1 MAKDKKIIYL
11 TDYDTVR
18 GKKFEEIS
26 SEKFLKLLSKSVET
40 GGKVERYENYPNQFK
55 VEIKDKKYI
64 LNLDEELI
72 QNFDKGIYTP
82 FSKELKRLFNQSVDN
97 DKKIKLLSE
106 AEYQMSIGGTIDE
119 EAVPIYIQKQK
130 EDLRLSFT
138 DIKDYFLNFKNDIIK
153 SKEETSDIINNKI
166 WPFCKFDS
174 VDIFGFEIIMAL
186 VLMCLI
192 TMILIV
198 SPISIS
204 LSLLEAFLFVVGA
217 ALTPAIATF
226 SIPAFIFVYK
236 HIKNRIERLGSF
248 INHRKFTKQKI
259 KNLTQGNSKVILE
272 DVAKIANDNSLENID
287 DKEHDSLRITKMILK
302 EFDNIVRKVKCIKD
316 DDVKKDF
323 IKRIN
328 AIFNEFNER
337 LEGIEN
343 KDSSLDLN
351 LDGYQSLKKDMIVK
365 LETINLELEEFMAKS
380 LRNEQIS
387 ELTNEFEQKL
397 DNLNNSLNETVK
409 RGK

>member
-166 WPFCKFDS
+166 WPFCYNEFG
-174 VDIFGFEIIMAL
+174 DILGTTMQVGLFL
-186 VLMCLI
+186 VLVVVVIKLAFP
-192 TMILIV
+192 
-198 SPISIS
+198 SF
-204 LSLLEAFLFVVGA
+204 LSTTVGL
-217 ALTPAIATF
+217 ALGMFGSFFGPTIATF